1 MFHWANP
8 KKNTRRSAFQNGARI
23 EIASF
28 SEWLANMKCCAQR
41 KARKTKTLRSKKR
54 RANGDRELFRMAREK
69 KSRSF
74 QNGLRI
80 EDAAHKEKAREWR
93 SRAFQNGSR
102 EEIASFSEW
111 FTNRKNAAHKEKAR
125 EWRSRAFQN
134 GSRVEIASFS
144 EWFVNGKNTEMK
156 KINASLQPG

>member
-1 MFHWANP
+1 MEN
-8 KKNTRRSAFQNGARI
+8 
-23 EIASF
+23 
-28 SEWLANMKCCAQR
+28 
-41 KARKTKTLRSKKR
+41 
-54 RANGDRELFRMAREK
+54 
-69 KSRSF
+69 
-74 QNGLRI
+74 
-80 EDAAHKEKAREWR
+80 AAHKEKAREWR